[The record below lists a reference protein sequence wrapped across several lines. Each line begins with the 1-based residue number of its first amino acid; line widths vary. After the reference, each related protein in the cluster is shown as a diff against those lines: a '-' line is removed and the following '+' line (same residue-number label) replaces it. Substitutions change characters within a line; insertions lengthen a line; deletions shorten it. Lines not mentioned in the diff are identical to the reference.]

1 MFNRISTYLLFCA
14 VILLVSSC
22 GAEIQL
28 RKAEQSF
35 ALGEYSNAAILY
47 KKAYSGTPSKEKKLR
62 AERAFMMGE
71 CYRHTNYT
79 ARALAAYQN
88 VIRYNPNDSISYKYL
103 ADMQLKNGDFKN
115 AEKNYTTYLKYSPG
129 DTLAINGLKSCQLSG
144 QWKKPVTRYTVK
156 KDPILNSRFSDYSP
170 AFGSTDYN
178 RLFFTSTRSEATGED
193 INGITGMKSCD
204 IFVSEKDENGKWQKP
219 TIIEGG
225 PNSEFEDGS
234 CAFSADFN
242 TMYFTYCPMDA
253 QFPRP
258 AQIMKSARS
267 EATWKTAE
275 PYNTQDD
282 TLSSY
287 AHPAPSPDGRWIYF
301 VSELPGGYGG
311 YDLWRVPIGERFIG
325 AENLGP
331 EINTPGNEMF
341 PTFKK
346 NGELYFSS
354 DGHPGMGGLDI
365 FKAIWSNDSIWIV
378 TNMQSP
384 INSAADDFGMTFEG
398 DFTRGFFSSNRNDG
412 RGRDHIYSFLLPET
426 VHTITGWVYEKDG
439 YELKDAQVYIVG
451 EDGTNIKIGV
461 REDGSFTQRV
471 NPGTDYLLLGSTKGY
486 MNFKQEITTDS
497 TVEDREYVLQF
508 PLSSITKPVLIEN
521 IFFDFD
527 KVSLREES
535 TTALNELV
543 DLLNDNPNVTI
554 EIGAHCDY
562 KGDDKYN
569 LDLSQQRSESVVKY
583 LVDNG
588 IDTQRLQAKGYGE
601 SKPKEIS
608 KKLAEKYSYLK
619 EGDVLTE
626 DYIKNLPEDQQEI
639 CNQLNRRTEFRVL
652 RTTYGQFG
660 R

>member
-1 MFNRISTYLLFCA
+1 MFNRTYTYLFFCA
-14 VILLVSSC
+14 VILFVSSC
-22 GAEIQL
+22 GAEVQL

-35 ALGEYSNAAILY
+35 ALGEYSNAATLY
-47 KKAYSGTPSKEKKLR
+47 KKAYSGTPSKEKELR
-62 AERAFMMGE
+62 SELAFKMGE
-71 CYRHTNYT
+71 CYRRTNYT

-88 VIRYNPNDSISYKYL
+88 VIRYNPTDSVSYKYL

-115 AEKNYTTYLKYSPG
+115 AEKNYATYLEYSP
-129 DTLAINGLKSCQLSG
+129 DDPLAINGLKSCQLLQ
-144 QWKKPVTRYTVK
+144 QWKKSVTRYTVK

-170 AFGSTDYN
+170 AFGSSDYN
-178 RLFFTSTRSEATGED
+178 KVFFTSTRSEATGED

-258 AQIMKSARS
+258 AQIMKSIRS

-275 PYNTQDD
+275 PYSTQDD
-282 TLSSY
+282 TVSSY
-287 AHPAPSPDGRWIYF
+287 AHPALSPDGKWIYF
-301 VSELPGGYGG
+301 VSDLSGGYGG
-311 YDLWRVPIGERFIG
+311 YDLWRVPVGERFFG

-341 PTFKK
+341 PTFRK

-365 FKAIWSNDSIWIV
+365 FKAVWYNDSTWIV

-384 INSAADDFGMTFEG
+384 VNSSADDFGMTFEG

-471 NPGTDYLLLGSTKGY
+471 NPGTEYLLLGSTKGY
-486 MNFKQEITTDS
+486 MNFKQELTTDS

-527 KVSLREES
+527 KASLREES
-535 TTALNELV
+535 TAALTELV
-543 DLLNDNPNVTI
+543 NLLNDNPNVTI

-569 LDLSQQRSESVVKY
+569 LDLSQQRAESVVKY
-583 LVDNG
+583 LIDNG
-588 IDTQRLQAKGYGE
+588 IDAQRLQAKGYGE
-601 SKPKEIS
+601 SKPKTIS
-608 KKLAEKYSYLK
+608 KKVTEKYSFLK
-619 EGDVLTE
+619 EDDILTE
-626 DYIKNLPEDQQEI
+626 EFIKALPEDQQEV
-639 CNQLNRRTEFRVL
+639 CNQLNRRTEFRVI
-652 RTTYGQFG
+652 RTTYGMFG

>member
-1 MFNRISTYLLFCA
+1 MFNRIYTYLIFCA
-14 VILLVSSC
+14 VVLFVSSC
-22 GAEIQL
+22 GAEVQL

-35 ALGEYSNAAILY
+35 ALGEYSNAASLY

-71 CYRHTNYT
+71 CYRRTNYT

-88 VIRYNPNDSISYKYL
+88 VIRYNPNDSVSYKYL

-115 AEKNYTTYLKYSPG
+115 AEKNYTTYLKYSP
-129 DTLAINGLKSCQLSG
+129 DDPLAINGLKSCRLSQ

-156 KDPILNSRFSDYSP
+156 RDPIMNSRFSDYSP

-178 RLFFTSTRSEATGED
+178 RLFFTSTRNEATGED

-234 CAFSADFN
+234 CAFSTDFN

-258 AQIMKSARS
+258 AKIMKSIRS

-275 PYNTQDD
+275 PYNTLDD
-282 TLSSY
+282 TISSY
-287 AHPAPSPDGRWIYF
+287 AHPAISPDGKWIYF
-301 VSELPGGYGG
+301 VSDLPGGYGG

-331 EINTPGNEMF
+331 EINSPGNEMF
-341 PTFKK
+341 PTFRK

-365 FKAIWSNDSIWIV
+365 FKAVWSNESIWIV

-384 INSAADDFGMTFEG
+384 VNSSADDFGMTFEG
-398 DFTRGFFSSNRNDG
+398 DFTRGFFSSNRKDG

-471 NPGTDYLLLGSTKGY
+471 NPGTDYVLLGSTKGY

-527 KVSLREES
+527 KASLREES

-583 LVDNG
+583 LIDNG
-588 IDTQRLQAKGYGE
+588 IDAQRLQAKGYGE
-601 SKPKEIS
+601 SKPKTIS
-608 KKLAEKYSYLK
+608 KKVAEKYSFLK

-626 DYIKNLPEDQQEI
+626 DFIKKLPEDQQEI

-652 RTTYGQFG
+652 RTTYGLFG

>member
-1 MFNRISTYLLFCA
+1 MFNRIYTYLIFCA
-14 VILLVSSC
+14 VVLFVSSC
-22 GAEIQL
+22 GAEVQL

-35 ALGEYSNAAILY
+35 ALGEYSNAASLY

-71 CYRHTNYT
+71 CYRRTNYT

-88 VIRYNPNDSISYKYL
+88 VIRYNPNDSVSYKYL

-115 AEKNYTTYLKYSPG
+115 AEKNYTTYLKYSP
-129 DTLAINGLKSCQLSG
+129 DDPLAINGLKSCRLSQ

-156 KDPILNSRFSDYSP
+156 RDPIMNSRFSDYSP

-178 RLFFTSTRSEATGED
+178 RLFFTSTRNEATGED

-234 CAFSADFN
+234 CAFSTDFN

-258 AQIMKSARS
+258 AKIMKSVRS

-275 PYNTQDD
+275 PYNTLDD
-282 TLSSY
+282 TISSY
-287 AHPAPSPDGRWIYF
+287 AHPAISPDGKWIYF
-301 VSELPGGYGG
+301 VSDLPGGYGG

-331 EINTPGNEMF
+331 EINSPGNEMF
-341 PTFKK
+341 PTFRK

-365 FKAIWSNDSIWIV
+365 FKAVWSNDSIWIV

-384 INSAADDFGMTFEG
+384 VNSSADDFGMTFEG

-451 EDGTNIKIGV
+451 EDGTNIKVGV

-497 TVEDREYVLQF
+497 TSEDREYVLQF

-527 KVSLREES
+527 KASLREES

-583 LVDNG
+583 LIDNG
-588 IDTQRLQAKGYGE
+588 IDAQRLQAKGYGE
-601 SKPKEIS
+601 SKPKTIS
-608 KKLAEKYSYLK
+608 KKVAEKYNFLK

-626 DYIKNLPEDQQEI
+626 DFIKKLPEDQQEI

-652 RTTYGQFG
+652 RTTYGLFG

>member
-1 MFNRISTYLLFCA
+1 MFNRIYTYLIFCA
-14 VILLVSSC
+14 VVLFVSSC
-22 GAEIQL
+22 GAEVQL

-35 ALGEYSNAAILY
+35 ALGEYSNAASLY

-71 CYRHTNYT
+71 CYRRANYT

-88 VIRYNPNDSISYKYL
+88 VIRYNPNDSVSYKYL

-115 AEKNYTTYLKYSPG
+115 AEKNYTTYLKYSP
-129 DTLAINGLKSCQLSG
+129 DDPLAINGLKSCRLSQ

-156 KDPILNSRFSDYSP
+156 RDPIMNSRFSDYSP

-178 RLFFTSTRSEATGED
+178 RLFFTSTRNEATGED

-234 CAFSADFN
+234 CAFSTDFN

-258 AQIMKSARS
+258 AKIMKSVRS

-275 PYNTQDD
+275 PYNTLDD
-282 TLSSY
+282 TISSY
-287 AHPAPSPDGRWIYF
+287 AHPAISPDGKWIYF
-301 VSELPGGYGG
+301 VSDLPGGYGG

-331 EINTPGNEMF
+331 EINSPGNEMF
-341 PTFKK
+341 PTFRK

-365 FKAIWSNDSIWIV
+365 FKAVWSNDSIWIV

-384 INSAADDFGMTFEG
+384 VNSSADDFGMTFEG

-471 NPGTDYLLLGSTKGY
+471 NPGTDYVLLGSTKGY

-527 KVSLREES
+527 KASLREES

-583 LVDNG
+583 LIDNG
-588 IDTQRLQAKGYGE
+588 IDAQRLQAKGYGE
-601 SKPKEIS
+601 SKPKTIS
-608 KKLAEKYSYLK
+608 KKVAEKYNFLK

-626 DYIKNLPEDQQEI
+626 DFIKKLPEDQQEI

-652 RTTYGQFG
+652 RTTYGLFG